1 MFFELLFQHCVI
13 RISYIDERTSKL
25 GTLYNILKMAPDKR
39 KQGRGR
45 RLTGEEKLE
54 IIEKWEDQKMKKAHL
69 ARDYGVSETCI
80 RNTIRDKDDI
90 KRRLGTVCESVLK
103 RQRRISL
110 GKFPQVETV
119 LYEWLYACRM
129 KEMVVPRCMLLFK
142 AKQIA
147 KDLGVESFKGSSGWL
162 TNFLNRKGIVSTKLF
177 GEGGEV
183 DKNDPVLQQKLREL
197 EELLCEYEYEHIYNM
212 DETGLFYRVVPRH
225 TTLLPSENKNTTRGK
240 KAQKERV
247 TAAVCCNATGSHKVD
262 LFLIGKPKEPAC
274 IKTVR
279 GKVWPIPYTHQKN
292 AWMDSCTFA
301 MWFDEVFLPS
311 VRLRTRRPVLLLLD
325 NAPSHPKEFTRLNVT
340 VKFLPPNVTS
350 WKQPMDM
357 GIIAALKKRY
367 KHILC
372 KEILTFHD
380 LPPIVKEERKE
391 EASRLRRGAAGVF
404 YGRHPTLLDA
414 ATYCKEAWKQIS
426 ETTIANC
433 FRKADIIQ
441 ELDVQDDPDQDDGNE
456 LALLLKNCTLFEDID
471 KQTIANEIEAVLKMD
486 EDDSEEMQQAR
497 LEDIEEILDNP
508 GLQLNDESISENSQ
522 SDDDDLV
529 SYDDLDSYD
538 GSDFN
543 IDTLLSA
550 AHALNKELRKY
561 NGNLK
566 KDFDEC
572 SDSIRDLEHKL
583 QHFNFAI
590 LRENQEKSK
599 QMSILDFF
607 NH

>member
-1 MFFELLFQHCVI
+1 M
-13 RISYIDERTSKL
+13 
-25 GTLYNILKMAPDKR
+25 
-39 KQGRGR
+39 
-45 RLTGEEKLE
+45 
-54 IIEKWEDQKMKKAHL
+54 
-69 ARDYGVSETCI
+69 
-80 RNTIRDKDDI
+80 
-90 KRRLGTVCESVLK
+90 
-103 RQRRISL
+103 
-110 GKFPQVETV
+110 
-119 LYEWLYACRM
+119 
-129 KEMVVPRCMLLFK
+129 
-142 AKQIA
+142 
-147 KDLGVESFKGSSGWL
+147 
-162 TNFLNRKGIVSTKLF
+162 
-177 GEGGEV
+177 
-183 DKNDPVLQQKLREL
+183 
-197 EELLCEYEYEHIYNM
+197 
-212 DETGLFYRVVPRH
+212 
-225 TTLLPSENKNTTRGK
+225 
-240 KAQKERV
+240 
-247 TAAVCCNATGSHKVD
+247 
-262 LFLIGKPKEPAC
+262 
-274 IKTVR
+274 
-279 GKVWPIPYTHQKN
+279 
-292 AWMDSCTFA
+292 
-301 MWFDEVFLPS
+301 
-311 VRLRTRRPVLLLLD
+311 
-325 NAPSHPKEFTRLNVT
+325 
-340 VKFLPPNVTS
+340 
-350 WKQPMDM
+350 
-357 GIIAALKKRY
+357 
-367 KHILC
+367 
-372 KEILTFHD
+372 
-380 LPPIVKEERKE
+380 
-391 EASRLRRGAAGVF
+391 
-404 YGRHPTLLDA
+404 LDA